1 MPEADRQQ
9 EAPALAA
16 RVVEILPSALF
27 RVELV
32 SLGRPL
38 ATVHLAPEAGLLRVR
53 PGDTVQVLRL
63 PPAGGTGAPA
73 VPEVVVARAMVY
85 ASLPDPVQAG
95 ATLLTL
101 LVPAE
106 QAAAVAGAGG
116 AGGAALVKVPAK

>member
-32 SLGRPL
+32 SQGRPL

-53 PGDTVQVLRL
+53 PGDTVQVQLS
-63 PPAGGTGAPA
+63 PK
-73 VPEVVVARAMVY
+73 
-85 ASLPDPVQAG
+85 DPGRGRIVGLA
-95 ATLLTL
+95 
-101 LVPAE
+101 
-106 QAAAVAGAGG
+106 
-116 AGGAALVKVPAK
+116 